1 MSTDLM
7 KWLKNPAPLK
17 SLYFVLGAEPFFLS
31 EIKKTFKRQM
41 SSQLEDFNQDEVSVG
56 ETPLEEILTLF
67 ETLPLFSEK
76 RLLFC
81 RQADKLSERDW
92 EKLESVLSSPSPT
105 VFICFFEKK
114 DGRKKHFKFLK
125 EKGVELKANPL
136 RAWELAP
143 WLDFLSEK
151 ESLSFSSSAKS
162 LFQELVGTH
171 LMEIQ
176 MELKKLKQYLGGKT
190 HQITE
195 QDVLSCTSRLKI
207 ESLFDLTAALGN
219 KNVVKSLNL
228 LALLLNQN
236 QNEIAILSL
245 LARHIRILAKIKGG
259 QKEKLSSSQLAQ
271 KAGVSPYFFKDYLK
285 QSQLWSEQQIEQ
297 TIQAL
302 FLADKALKSSSL
314 SSHICLENFI
324 LKSCS

>member
-1 MSTDLM
+1 MSIDLM
-7 KWLKNPAPLK
+7 KWLKQPAPLQ
-17 SLYFVLGAEPFFLS
+17 SLYFVVGTDPFFLS
-31 EIKKTFKRQM
+31 EIKKAFKRQM
-41 SSQLEDFNQDEVSVG
+41 SSHLKDFNQDEVSAG
-56 ETPLEEILTLF
+56 ETPLGDILTLF

-76 RLLFC
+76 RLFFC
-81 RQADKLSERDW
+81 LQADKLSDKDW
-92 EKLESVLSSPSPT
+92 GKLEPALSSPSHT
-105 VFICFFEKK
+105 VFVCFFEKK
-114 DGRKKHFKFLK
+114 DGRKKRFKFLK
-125 EKGVELKANPL
+125 EKGVELNARPL

-143 WLDFLSEK
+143 WLDFLSQK
-151 ESLSFSSSAKS
+151 ESLHFSLPAKS
-162 LFQELVGTH
+162 LFQELVGAH
-171 LMEIQ
+171 LMEMHI
-176 MELKKLKQYLGGKT
+176 ELKKLKQYLGGKT
-190 HQITE
+190 QVTE
-195 QDVLSCTSRLKI
+195 QDILSCASRLKI
-207 ESLFDLTAALGN
+207 ESLFDLTTALGN

-259 QKEKLSSSQLAQ
+259 QKENLSSSQLAQ

-302 FLADKALKSSSL
+302 FLADKALKSSAL
-314 SSHICLENFI
+314 SSHIWLENFI